1 MSISYHKTAYTTS
14 RRRRRAASA
23 PKTHTLSP
31 AHASTATANHA
42 QNGSRL
48 ELRRARA
55 APDDATSSGGGG
67 GGGGDGAGE
76 GGGGDGVGV
85 AHVALVHTPPSTT
98 AVKALG
104 LVRPTD
110 AWVVPAQRAESS
122 DADTHTKPAP
132 TARRET
138 VTDGD
143 IGGMETAAEGY
154 TVVVPR
160 LASPPSS
167 PRHRAELSARARDLL
182 ADLSDDDDDDDDDM
196 AAAAALARLI
206 VQEGVAPGACQTSE
220 GGEY

>member
-1 MSISYHKTAYTTS
+1 M
-14 RRRRRAASA
+14 
-23 PKTHTLSP
+23 
-31 AHASTATANHA
+31 
-42 QNGSRL
+42 
-48 ELRRARA
+48 
-55 APDDATSSGGGG
+55 
-67 GGGGDGAGE
+67 
-76 GGGGDGVGV
+76 
-85 AHVALVHTPPSTT
+85 
-98 AVKALG
+98 VKALG
-104 LVRPTD
+104 LIRPTD

-182 ADLSDDDDDDDDDM
+182 ADLSDDDDDDDDDDM
-196 AAAAALARLI
+196 AAAAALARLN

>member
-1 MSISYHKTAYTTS
+1 M
-14 RRRRRAASA
+14 
-23 PKTHTLSP
+23 
-31 AHASTATANHA
+31 
-42 QNGSRL
+42 
-48 ELRRARA
+48 
-55 APDDATSSGGGG
+55 
-67 GGGGDGAGE
+67 
-76 GGGGDGVGV
+76 
-85 AHVALVHTPPSTT
+85 
-98 AVKALG
+98 VKALG
-104 LVRPTD
+104 LIRPTD

-182 ADLSDDDDDDDDDM
+182 ADLSDDDDDHDDDDM
-196 AAAAALARLI
+196 AAAAALARLN

-220 GGEY
+220 GGQRPRDGRRQKRGQKRQR